1 MMTLSATRREFLKST
16 TVALAGSSVLNC
28 VPRLAMATETQ
39 PLFKISLGE
48 WAFHR
53 ALFGKSM
60 KHFDVAKVTKEEC
73 GIGALE
79 YSAQFFMDKAED
91 MEYLR
96 ELKKRAT
103 DNGVKA
109 VLITVDSQG
118 NIGDPDEKQRVKAI
132 DTHTYWA

>member
-1 MMTLSATRREFLKST
+1 MALSASTRREFLKTTTMAVAASSIWST
-16 TVALAGSSVLNC
+16 
-28 VPRLAMATETQ
+28 ATSRTWSAEAK

-60 KHFDVAKVTKEEC
+60 QHFDVAKVAKDEC

-91 MEYLR
+91 TDYLR

-109 VLITVDSQG
+109 VLITVDNQG
-118 NIGDPDEKQRVKAI
+118 SIGDPNEK
-132 DTHTYWA
+132 